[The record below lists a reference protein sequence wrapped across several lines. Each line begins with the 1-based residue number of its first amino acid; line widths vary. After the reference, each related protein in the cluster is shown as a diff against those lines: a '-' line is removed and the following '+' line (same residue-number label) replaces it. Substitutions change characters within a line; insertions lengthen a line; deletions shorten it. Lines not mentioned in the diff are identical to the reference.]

1 MSKHAL
7 SNERSDGAATL
18 EVGLEA
24 FQSGPEFHGPVEEPG
39 SHHCNGHFAH
49 VYETPEEKFTAAVP
63 FVRHGLDRGE
73 RILYVIDESTE
84 REVKAALREGG
95 IDVDA
100 AVDSGALSFPTVEET
115 YLRNGAFD
123 VDEMIEFYADT
134 VDEATEEYAALRIVA
149 EMTWIPASDTSIERF
164 MEYEQKINELFAETE
179 SLAICQYDRDR
190 FSPEAIR
197 DVVRC
202 HPHLIYD
209 GAACHNFYYTP
220 PEEFF
225 GEDALSRENDRM
237 LRTLRDRAAAK
248 AEIQERERFLRECYE
263 ITADT
268 VRGFEKKLHA
278 LFELGC
284 ERFDMELGGLAKVDS
299 DTDLFEVE
307 AVSGDHDHLVPG
319 ARADLSETYCR
330 IVADDGHTDAVTDP
344 VGAGF
349 GDNLCYREFGVQ
361 SYLGTHLEMDGD
373 EDRTFWFIST
383 EPRDDPVSDA
393 ERTFVHLMGQ
403 WVKYEL
409 ERQRHERELRER
421 TEHLNALI
429 ETTPEC
435 IKTVAPD
442 GTLLQMNPAGVEMVG
457 ADSAADVSGRCVYD
471 LIAPEYRER
480 FREFN
485 ERVCRGES
493 GTLEFDI
500 VGLEGTRRH
509 METHAAPLERPDG
522 TTVQVAVTHDV
533 TERKRR
539 EAELRQTKNRFETVF
554 EQSDDAILI
563 LDPDAAELVDA
574 NAAAASMTG
583 YARDELLSLRPS
595 DLHPDE
601 LESFDAF
608 LDEVRR
614 TGSAWSEDLHCRHKD
629 GHDIPA
635 EVTGSTITLDGRTLV
650 LALVRN
656 IEERKKHERY
666 QRELYDIVADS
677 RASFD
682 EKLERLLEL
691 GRQRVTLE
699 NGYLNRIDADAR
711 EFEVVAAVGPHDRIE
726 PGVVDSLSGTYCE
739 RHLSSTAPL
748 AVADVTESGLDGLRA
763 HEEYQLK
770 AYFATTVDLGDGGCG
785 TLCFASES
793 PREGR
798 FTDAERAFLDLLG
811 QCIGY
816 EFERQQHERELKETI
831 GRLQQ
836 SNERLERFAY
846 AASHDLQEPLRM
858 VTSYLRLLEQ
868 RYEDALDEDGE
879 EFLEFAVDGADRM
892 REMIDGL
899 LKYSRVE
906 TGGEPLEPVELDGV
920 IEDALKNLQI
930 GIEETDAEIEVE
942 ELPRVEGDAG
952 QLRQVFQNLLDN
964 ALTYSGDE
972 PPRVR
977 VGAERRGREWVIS
990 VSDDGIGIDS
1000 DDHEKIF
1007 TVFDRLHSREEY
1019 DGTGIGLAL
1028 CERIVERH
1036 DGEIWVDSESGEG
1049 ATFSF
1054 TLSATEE

>member
-1 MSKHAL
+1 MSKHAS
-7 SNERSDGAATL
+7 SNDRTGGAATL

-24 FQSGPEFHGPVEEPG
+24 FQSSPEFDGPVEEVDG
-39 SHHCNGHFAH
+39 HYCNDHFAH
-49 VYETPEEKFTAAVP
+49 VYETPEEKFAAAVP

-73 RILYVIDESTE
+73 RILYVVDESTE
-84 REVKAALREGG
+84 QEVKAVLREGG

-100 AVDSGALSFPTVEET
+100 AVDSGALSFPTVQET

-123 VDEMIEFYADT
+123 ADEMIDFYADT

-149 EMTWIPASDTSIERF
+149 EMTWVPESDTSIERF

-179 SLAICQYDRDR
+179 SLAICQYNRDR

-209 GAACHNFYYTP
+209 GAVCHNFYYTP

-225 GEDALSRENDRM
+225 GEDALSRENDRI
-237 LRTLRDRAAAK
+237 LRTLRDRVAAK
-248 AEIQERERFLRECYE
+248 AEIQDRERFLRTCYE
-263 ITADT
+263 ITADPD
-268 VRGFEKKLHA
+268 RGFDEKLHA
-278 LFELGC
+278 LFEVGC
-284 ERFDMELGGLAKVDS
+284 ERFDMEVGGLAKVDS
-299 DTDLFEVE
+299 DTDFFEVE

-330 IVADDGHTDAVTDP
+330 IVAKDGLTDAVTDP
-344 VGAGF
+344 VDAGF
-349 GDNLCYREFGVQ
+349 EGNRCYREFGVR

-373 EDRTFWFIST
+373 EDRTFWFVST
-383 EPRDDPVSDA
+383 EPRDDSVSDA

-409 ERQRHERELRER
+409 ERRRHERELRER
-421 TEHLNALI
+421 TEHLNAVI

-442 GTLLQMNPAGVEMVG
+442 GTLLQMNPAGVEMVE
-457 ADSAADVSGRCVYD
+457 ADASADVTGACVYD
-471 LIAPEYRER
+471 LIAPEDRER

-485 ERVCRGES
+485 ERICRGET

-500 VGLEGTRRH
+500 VGLEGTRRQ

-554 EQSDDAILI
+554 EQSDEAILI
-563 LDPDAAELVDA
+563 FDPDAAELVDA
-574 NAAAASMTG
+574 NAAAVALTG
-583 YARDELLSLRPS
+583 YAREELLSLRPS

-601 LESFDAF
+601 LESFCTF
-608 LDEVRR
+608 LEEVRR
-614 TGSAWSEDLHCRHKD
+614 NGSAWSEDLHCRHQD
-629 GHDIPA
+629 GHDLPV
-635 EVTGSTITLDGRTLV
+635 EVTGSTITLDGRDLV

-691 GRQRVTLE
+691 GRERVSLE

-711 EFEVVAAVGPHDRIE
+711 EFEVVAAVGPNDRIE

-739 RHLSSTAPL
+739 RHLSSTEPL
-748 AVADVTESGLDGLRA
+748 AVANVAEAELEGLRA
-763 HEEYQLK
+763 HEEYGLK
-770 AYFATTVDLGDGGCG
+770 AYFATTVDLGADERG

-798 FTDAERAFLDLLG
+798 FTDAERSFLDLLG

-858 VTSYLRLLEQ
+858 VTSYLRLIES
-868 RYEDALDEDGE
+868 RYADAFDEDGE

-906 TGGEPLEPVELDGV
+906 TGGDPLEPVELDGV
-920 IEDALKNLQI
+920 LEDALKNLQI
-930 GIEETDAEIEVE
+930 GIEETDAEIHVE

-972 PPRVR
+972 PPQVR
-977 VGAERRGREWVIS
+977 VDAERRGREWVIS
-990 VSDDGIGIDS
+990 VRDDGIGIDS
-1000 DDHEKIF
+1000 EDHEKIF
-1007 TVFDRLHSREEY
+1007 TVFDRLHSRDEY

-1036 DGEIWVDSESGEG
+1036 GGDIWVESEPGEG
-1049 ATFSF
+1049 ATFSV
-1054 TLSATEE
+1054 TLPAAGE